1 MIYKKPQL
9 TCAPLADLQAEL
21 SQQSPAMLGMFTG
34 MANGVKGMSVSLL
47 DYKMGT
53 QESEPQ
59 LESLDALV
67 SSSADNPAM
76 LFNMVKPFAPML
88 AEVQLAENGDATD
101 LSPLLMLPPELGIKP
116 MLAIKGQ
123 YLVVYSG
130 DKGLALANKLASE
143 KLSANGMYSLSADYG
158 KMFTPVITLLEMS
171 GEPIPEEVQ
180 MLKDY
185 NMRIQMS
192 FDVNKQGIVLGS
204 VVNSKTSDNK

>member
-1 MIYKKPQL
+1 
-9 TCAPLADLQAEL
+9 
-21 SQQSPAMLGMFTG
+21 
-34 MANGVKGMSVSLL
+34 
-47 DYKMGT
+47 
-53 QESEPQ
+53 
-59 LESLDALV
+59 
-67 SSSADNPAM
+67 
-76 LFNMVKPFAPML
+76 ML

-123 YLVVYSG
+123 HLVVYSG
-130 DKGLALANKLASE
+130 DKGLALAKKLASE

>member
-1 MIYKKPQL
+1 
-9 TCAPLADLQAEL
+9 
-21 SQQSPAMLGMFTG
+21 
-34 MANGVKGMSVSLL
+34 V
-47 DYKMGT
+47 
-53 QESEPQ
+53 
-59 LESLDALV
+59 
-67 SSSADNPAM
+67 
-76 LFNMVKPFAPML
+76 
-88 AEVQLAENGDATD
+88 
-101 LSPLLMLPPELGIKP
+101 
-116 MLAIKGQ
+116 
-123 YLVVYSG
+123 
-130 DKGLALANKLASE
+130 LANKLASE